1 MMFIYIIT
9 DEWNDGSQRQH
20 IIGSNFQFSK
30 KEFNKIVEETEKEME
45 ESDTIYNSFFG
56 KGREI
61 AKYLALQDNRFF
73 PIAPIKK
80 AIIKNNNY
88 EDDGDDIIIFGTHVG
103 SFDELVE
110 TVEIELSGNDYHDE
124 EGNLP
129 TIKDIDD
136 LSDFVECHESL
147 DDDEWEQFEKLLN
160 EAQNFNGIEII
171 DEGPCGGAF
180 SSEAD
185 YWRYRMDPNY

>member
-1 MMFIYIIT
+1 MFIYIIT
-9 DEWNDGSQRQH
+9 DEWNDGGQQQH
-20 IIGSNFQFSK
+20 IIGSNFQFSQE
-30 KEFNKIVEETEKEME
+30 EFNKIVEETEKEME
-45 ESDTIYNSFFG
+45 ESDTKYNSFFG

-61 AKYLALQDNRFF
+61 AKYLALKDNRFF

-110 TVEIELSGNDYHDE
+110 AVETELSENYYHDE
-124 EGNLP
+124 EGNIP

-147 DDDEWEQFEKLLN
+147 DDDEWEQFEKLLD
-160 EAQNFNGIEII
+160 EAENFDGIDII
-171 DEGPCGGAF
+171 DEGPGGGAF

>member
-1 MMFIYIIT
+1 MFIYIIT
-9 DEWNDGSQRQH
+9 DEWNDGGQQQH
-20 IIGSNFQFSK
+20 IIGSNFQFSQE
-30 KEFNKIVEETEKEME
+30 EFNKIVEETEKEME
-45 ESDTIYNSFFG
+45 ESDTKYNSFFG

-61 AKYLALQDNRFF
+61 AKYLALKDNRFF

-110 TVEIELSGNDYHDE
+110 AVETELSENDYHDE
-124 EGNLP
+124 EGNIP

-147 DDDEWEQFEKLLN
+147 DDDEWEQFEKLLD
-160 EAQNFNGIEII
+160 EAENFDGIDII
-171 DEGPCGGAF
+171 DEGPGGGAF